1 MAWRQVYL
9 SCFSPWAFFPVL
21 ELRRNHNCQIRER
34 ERRRAHHFSGE
45 GRDPARSPAR
55 PRAAA
60 DDSAHAATRRLPHPA
75 PDAAAHAGPDAAA
88 RPVPHAAPHAAPDAG
103 APAAPDDAR
112 TDLVA
117 TERSPDAASHDIS
130 DAGAHRRKHSA
141 SDRRAEPK
149 TGVDD
154 GVACPNRRV
163 HRLSFAE
170 TKSPP
175 HQKADLLSFAEAEP
189 SPHGKAHQPSI
200 YTAQS
205 PSHKETQS
213 SICPAQSPSHTN
225 AVIIHSDTSI

>member
-1 MAWRQVYL
+1 MGRRRAALPRATRLHGDTSGRQRG
-9 SCFSPWAFFPVL
+9 ARTVL

-130 DAGAHRRKHSA
+130 DAGAHRL
-141 SDRRAEPK
+141 
-149 TGVDD
+149 T
-154 GVACPNRRV
+154 
-163 HRLSFAE
+163 FAE